1 MRETVGD
8 GKANNPWNS
17 RTVAPSYRPSVK
29 HSKQAGLLCACA
41 REHIGTEVCA
51 NRSSSGATVAPTFS
65 HHRAPEE
72 VTKLTSS
79 SADSGRH
86 ANVRPFIARQS
97 RLQQDAAVPA
107 PKPRPHIWLSGPVD
121 IQSP

>member
-8 GKANNPWNS
+8 GKANNPWNP

-29 HSKQAGLLCACA
+29 HSKQGGLLCACA
-41 REHIGTEVCA
+41 RAHIGTEVCA

-65 HHRAPEE
+65 HRRAPEE

-79 SADSGRH
+79 SADLQTLDVMQMSVLSSL
-86 ANVRPFIARQS
+86 AS
-97 RLQQDAAVPA
+97 R
-107 PKPRPHIWLSGPVD
+107 G
-121 IQSP
+121 